1 MLYKNACCV
10 KLVISLQIIFFHLYS
25 KNNFIKQFM
34 AKIKAC
40 LFDLDGVICDT
51 AKYHY
56 LAWKRLANELGFDI
70 SHDFNETLKGVNR
83 MDSLNKILIQGK
95 IKCSE
100 EEKETYAAKKN
111 EWYLEYIK
119 QMKPSEILPGVIAIF
134 EELKK
139 RKIKIALGS
148 ASKNAQIILDLLQI
162 THYFDAIIDGTM
174 VEKGKPNPEVFLK
187 GAEACGVKPKD
198 CIVFEDALEGV
209 KAGLAAGC
217 KTVGVGDMKTLKR
230 ADMVISSF
238 ADISFQE
245 IMDCL

>member
-1 MLYKNACCV
+1 
-10 KLVISLQIIFFHLYS
+10 
-25 KNNFIKQFM
+25 M

-83 MDSLNKILIQGK
+83 MDSLNKILVQGK

-100 EEKETYAAKKN
+100 EEKETYATKKN
-111 EWYLEYIK
+111 EWYLEYVR
-119 QMKPSEILPGVIAIF
+119 QMKPSEILPGVLDIF

-148 ASKNAQIILDLLQI
+148 ASKNAKIILDLLQI
-162 THYFDAIIDGTM
+162 TDYFD
-174 VEKGKPNPEVFLK
+174 EKIGRASCRERVFRR
-187 GAEACGVKPKD
+187 V
-198 CIVFEDALEGV
+198 
-209 KAGLAAGC
+209 
-217 KTVGVGDMKTLKR
+217 
-230 ADMVISSF
+230 
-238 ADISFQE
+238 
-245 IMDCL
+245 